1 MVANSALDPILIMAG
16 GTGGHVFPALAV
28 AEELHRR
35 GYAIHWLGTR
45 RGLEADVVPR
55 AGFSLHFLPV
65 QGLRGKGWLARLSG
79 VFLLLLSLLRAV
91 VTVARLRPVCVL
103 GMGGYVAGPG
113 GIASWLLR
121 RPLLVHEQNSVAGT
135 TNRILARFARR
146 VLVAYPQAF
155 PASVTTTLVGNP
167 VRAQLLERGRDCEYR
182 YAGAAPLHLL
192 VVGGSLGALALN
204 EVLPQTLA
212 CLARPELFEIRH
224 QTGRA
229 HYEAVL
235 ESYPPQLRGGVQVLA
250 FIEDMAAALE
260 WADLVLCRA
269 GALTVA
275 ELTTMGR
282 PSILVPLPGAIDNHQ
297 AHNAQWLA
305 DQDAAIVL
313 PQERLQASPLAAQL
327 EKLAAAPERLAA
339 MAAAAAAVAR
349 RDATSRVA
357 DICEEVRRG

>member
-1 MVANSALDPILIMAG
+1 MAPILIMAG

-28 AEELHRR
+28 AEELRQR
-35 GYAIHWLGTR
+35 GYAVHWLGTH

-65 QGLRGKGWLARLSG
+65 QGLRGKGLLTRLGGLFMLLASM
-79 VFLLLLSLLRAV
+79 LRALL
-91 VTVARLRPVCVL
+91 TVARLRPVCVL

-135 TNRILARFARR
+135 TNRILARFSRR

-155 PASVTTTLVGNP
+155 PATVATTLVGNP
-167 VRAQLLERGRDCEYR
+167 VRAELLEQGRDCQYR
-182 YAGAAPLHLL
+182 YDGSSPLRLL
-192 VVGGSLGALALN
+192 VFGGSLGALALN
-204 EVLPQTLA
+204 EVLPQALA
-212 CLARPELFEIRH
+212 CLTSPENFEVRH

-229 HYEAVL
+229 HYASVL
-235 ESYPPQLRGGVQVLA
+235 ESYPPQLRDGVRVEA
-250 FIEDMAAALE
+250 FIEDMAEALE

-269 GALTVA
+269 GALTIA

-282 PSILVPLPGAIDNHQ
+282 PSILVPLPGAIDDHQ

-305 DQDAAIVL
+305 DHDAALVVK
-313 PQERLQASPLAAQL
+313 QGAMQAATLAAQL
-327 EKLAAAPERLAA
+327 EQLAAAPERLAA
-339 MAAAAAAVAR
+339 MAAAAAAVACR
-349 RDATSRVA
+349 EATHRVA
-357 DICEEVRRG
+357 DICEEVRRV